1 MDPSL
6 TGLRVLRAV
15 ADHGSFTAAAAQ
27 LGYTQSA
34 VSRQVATL
42 ENEAGGQLFERRPTG
57 VRLTSRGLI
66 VLRHARTILD
76 EIDAAQRELD
86 GDESDVHDVRL
97 GTVLSGGAVL
107 VPRVVRA
114 LRSERPD
121 IRVTTREGTTPALVR
136 ALRAGT
142 LDVAVIGA
150 RPPYRPPDDE
160 QPALSTTIIDE
171 ATLMLAASATGRF
184 AGRSVVSV
192 AELDGIDWIASPSSS
207 AESLMGVW
215 PGLTGRPRVAHTAR
229 DWLTKLAFVA
239 ADCGI
244 TTVPPHLAS
253 VLPEGVQLMRVDGT
267 RPELRRALIARL
279 PGRVAEPVAAVIEA
293 IRVGFPR

>member
-1 MDPSL
+1 MEPSL

-34 VSRQVATL
+34 VSRQVAAL
-42 ENEAGGQLFERRPTG
+42 EREVGGQLFERLPAG
-57 VRLTSRGLI
+57 VQLTPRGL
-66 VLRHARTILD
+66 VMLRHARAILD

-97 GTVLSGGAVL
+97 GTFLSAGAVL

-114 LRSERPD
+114 MRTERPD
-121 IRVTTREGTTPALVR
+121 IRLTTREGTTPALVR

-142 LDVAVIGA
+142 IDVAVIA
-150 RPPYRPPDDE
+150 TQPPYRPPDDE
-160 QPALSTTIIDE
+160 QPALITAIVDE
-171 ATLMLAASATGRF
+171 TSLLLAASATGRF
-184 AGRSVVSV
+184 AGRSIVSI
-192 AELDGIDWIASPSSS
+192 ADLDGMDWIASPSSS
-207 AESLMGVW
+207 AESLMGAW
-215 PGLTGRPRVAHTAR
+215 PGLAGRPRVAHTAR
-229 DWLTKLAFVA
+229 DWLTKLQLVA

-253 VLPEGVQLMRVDGT
+253 VLPEGVQLMRVEGA
-267 RPELRRALIARL
+267 RPEHRRALVARL
-279 PGRVAEPVAAVIEA
+279 PGRVAEPVAAVVEA
-293 IRVGFPR
+293 IRAWFPR